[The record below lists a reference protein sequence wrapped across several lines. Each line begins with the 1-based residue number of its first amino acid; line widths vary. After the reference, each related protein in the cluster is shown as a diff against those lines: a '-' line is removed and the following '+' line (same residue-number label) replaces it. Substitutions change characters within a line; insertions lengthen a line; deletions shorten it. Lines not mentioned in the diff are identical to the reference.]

1 MIKTAAKSISILFHP
16 FWMPLVG
23 TFILLTQTKFLALIP
38 PEGQRAIY
46 IIVASSTIGLP
57 LLMFPLFWYRKKF
70 KTLEMTHRQER
81 YVPLFIMA
89 VFYYFSFHT
98 LSNLNAPAMLNGYIF
113 GAFISVLLAAIIN
126 IWWKIS
132 LHGIGVGGIT
142 GLLVAIILL
151 NQGSPEMIF
160 FQALLF
166 TGITLSAR
174 LFLDQHNI
182 RQIIGG
188 YLWGFLSIFLTL
200 IIF

>member
-1 MIKTAAKSISILFHP
+1 MIKTTAKATSILFHP

-38 PEGQRAIY
+38 IEGQRTIY

-70 KTLEMTHRQER
+70 KTLEMTDRQER
-81 YVPLFIMA
+81 YIPLFIMA
-89 VFYYFSFHT
+89 VFYYFSFNT
-98 LSNLNAPAMLNGYIF
+98 LSNLNAPALLNGFIL
-113 GAFISVLLAAIIN
+113 GAFISVLLAAIVN

-132 LHGIGVGGIT
+132 LHGIGMGGIT
-142 GLLVAIILL
+142 GLLVAIIVL
-151 NQGSPEMIF
+151 NQGSPEVIF

-166 TGITLSAR
+166 TGIALSAR
-174 LFLDQHNI
+174 LYLNQHNI
-182 RQIIGG
+182 YQIIGG
-188 YLWGFLSIFLTL
+188 YVWGFLSILMVL

>member
-23 TFILLTQTKFLALIP
+23 TFILLTQTNFLSLIP
-38 PEGQRAIY
+38 AEGQKAVY

-70 KTLEMTHRQER
+70 KTLEMTDRQER

-98 LSNLNAPAMLNGYIF
+98 LSNLNAPALLNSFIL
-113 GAFISVLLAAIIN
+113 GAFISVLLAAIVN

-132 LHGIGVGGIT
+132 LHGIGLGGIT
-142 GLLVAIILL
+142 GLLVAIVLL
-151 NQGSPEMIF
+151 NQGSPEGIF
-160 FQALLF
+160 FQTLIY
-166 TGITLSAR
+166 TGIALSAR
-174 LFLDQHNI
+174 LYLNQHNV
-182 RQIIGG
+182 RQITAG
-188 YLWGFLSIFLTL
+188 YAWGFLSILLTL